1 VYLYINHLLI
11 FSAFANTINVYLLIN
26 QLSVLYTFRRKKMKK
41 IIVLVFISMFLFVG
55 CASGTNPY
63 FTNKNVGTVLGG
75 GAGAY
80 GGSVLAKST
89 KAKGIKAAGIIG
101 GLTLLGALLGGTAG
115 SRIDLADQ
123 NRQVKLIEDVLAN
136 NRDNETSSTQYT
148 KSFTN
153 QNGQQQT
160 AVITQR
166 ATPRQTYQIPRSD
179 ECEVGCVRKQIPLY
193 QANNASICRDIEITF
208 SVSVDG
214 GPPDRRQ
221 WYKMCKTEQGW
232 RQAE

>member
-1 VYLYINHLLI
+1 MNKAFYLHLGEKIMRYMIYI
-11 FSAFANTINVYLLIN
+11 
-26 QLSVLYTFRRKKMKK
+26 
-41 IIVLVFISMFLFVG
+41 FISMFLFVG

-63 FTNKNVGTVLGG
+63 FTNKNVGIALGG

-101 GLTLLGALLGGTAG
+101 GLTLLGAYLGSSAG

-136 NRDNETSSTQYT
+136 NRVNETSSTQYT

-160 AVITQR
+160 AVITQS
-166 ATPRQTYQIPRSD
+166 ATPRPSNNPNPYLQNDIQPLQNQRRG
-179 ECEVGCVRKQIPLY
+179 VGQSLY
-193 QANNASICRDIEITF
+193 SSNQYCRNIEITV
-208 SVSVDG
+208 SVSVDNA
-214 GPPDRRQ
+214 PPDTRQ

-232 RQAE
+232 RQVP